1 MSEPDPDLYRR
12 IVAHHSA
19 TRPRPVQHDDVQDVL
34 RPESIDGETEVDYMD
49 APASDRGTGDGAI
62 KEPKQPES

>member
-1 MSEPDPDLYRR
+1 M
-12 IVAHHSA
+12 
-19 TRPRPVQHDDVQDVL
+19 QHDDVQDVL